1 MKMAPRN
8 FKAAVA
14 VAIALFVPWSAARG
28 EECDT
33 VDERLR
39 QSELKVNTPTNKL
52 SAKKLEKIAL
62 LSKDVE
68 SRRTKYARFITMYLE
83 KIGSDKDV
91 DQSRIDYEKAQIA
104 LAAEWNLVRSVLPVI
119 KKQEKIVIDWKAEC
133 GHHFDAPA
141 SSTEVQQKTVNPLPA
156 HPVDINPELK
166 RSGQ

>member
-1 MKMAPRN
+1 MSKSISN
-8 FKAAVA
+8 SVSNSVSLTL
-14 VAIALFVPWSAARG
+14 VAIAVLCPWLAAWG

-39 QSELKVNTPTNKL
+39 QSELKMSTPNSKL

-62 LSKDVE
+62 LSKEVE
-68 SRRTKYARFITMYLE
+68 SRRTKYARYITMYLE

-104 LAAEWNLVRSVLPVI
+104 LAGEWNQVRQVLPII

-133 GHHFDAPA
+133 GHHFAAPTEQ
-141 SSTEVQQKTVNPLPA
+141 SSVNPLPA
-156 HPVDINPELK
+156 HPIDINPDMK
-166 RSGQ
+166 AR